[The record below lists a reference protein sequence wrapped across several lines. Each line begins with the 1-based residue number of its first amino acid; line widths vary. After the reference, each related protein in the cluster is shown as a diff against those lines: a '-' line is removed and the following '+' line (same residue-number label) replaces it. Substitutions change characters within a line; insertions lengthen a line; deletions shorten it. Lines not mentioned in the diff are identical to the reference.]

1 MNASENKYKMSNKE
15 FKLLGNFEKGLVF
28 VISAP
33 AGTGKT
39 TLVKELLNEFSCVK
53 TTVSF
58 TTRAPRKGEVNGVDY
73 HFISVEEF
81 KKKIETGEFL
91 EYVELYGD
99 FYGTSKNNIE
109 TLQNQGNHV
118 ILVIDT
124 QGGLRLKKMMSANL
138 IFVMPPS
145 LEELGKRLYNRK
157 SESPD
162 VIKKRLEWAKHE
174 IEDAEHYDYKIVNDN
189 LKTAYETLRSIL
201 IAEEHRVILKK

>member
-1 MNASENKYKMSNKE
+1 MSNNNE
-15 FKLLGNFEKGLVF
+15 FKLLGNFEKGLIF

-39 TLVKELLNEFSCVK
+39 TLVKELLKEFSCVK

-58 TTRAPRKGEVNGVDY
+58 TTRLPRNGEVNGVDY
-73 HFISVEEF
+73 NFISVQEF
-81 KKKIETGEFL
+81 KKKIENGEFL

-124 QGGLRLKKMMSANL
+124 QGGLRLKKMMNATL

-145 LEELGKRLYNRK
+145 LEELGKRLYKRK

-162 VIKKRLEWAKHE
+162 VIEKRLEWAKHE
-174 IEDAEHYDYKIVNDN
+174 IEDAGHYDYKIVNDN